1 MTFRDPV
8 FRGATRPAM
17 FLGVPMVP
25 AILLTGSAVLLAMLG
40 LFVNAYVSILIV
52 AVYLPLYLWM
62 RTVTRQDD
70 QRLNQLVLR
79 LRLRVRMQGARGFWG
94 ALSYSPF
101 SLKKR

>member
-8 FRGATRPAM
+8 FRGCTRPAM

-79 LRLRVRMQGARGFWG
+79 LRLRVRMQGARRFWG